1 MQPAARA
8 RKTNLM
14 VARVVWGGGI
24 LLILAAVAGA
34 LLLFR
39 NRRAKK
45 RRIEEERRSAEEEF
59 ANLTVH
65 LNEFDEKERLVAGY
79 LEAQRPLLDQ
89 RTEELVEAKISDA
102 KTTGFA

>member
-1 MQPAARA
+1 M
-8 RKTNLM
+8 
-14 VARVVWGGGI
+14 
-24 LLILAAVAGA
+24 
-34 LLLFR
+34 FR

-59 ANLTVH
+59 ADLTVH

-89 RTEELVEAKISDA
+89 RTEEWVEDEDL
-102 KTTGFA
+102 GRQNNWFRPGVQ